1 MSYQTEIIRKESLT
15 TSRWSGGTTTQLYIS
30 PSTAIYAERKFNWRI
45 SSAVVEI
52 EESDFTPLPG
62 YQRIIMILEGDLDLK
77 HLNQHE
83 VQLKVYQQDTFCGD
97 WQTKSIGLVTDFN
110 LILNK
115 ECQGSLQAIVLPAG
129 AGEIINTGNTFPVKC
144 GLEQLTDAFYV
155 ADGNAEIVLEGSQIY
170 QLSKGD
176 LMLIRRT
183 ADAEIVSIQLRN
195 IGDGQSAIVLA
206 KVLDICA
213 HLRESAAN

>member
-1 MSYQTEIIRKESLT
+1 MSCQTEIIRKESLT

-30 PSTAIYAERKFNWRI
+30 PSTALYAERKFNWRI

-62 YQRIIMILEGDLDLK
+62 YQRIIMILEGELDLK

-83 VQLKVYQQDTFCGD
+83 VQLKVYQQDTFWGD
-97 WQTKSIGLVTDFN
+97 WQTKSKGLVTDFN
-110 LILNK
+110 LMLNK

-129 AGEIINTGNTFPVKC
+129 AGETINSGNPFSVISSL
-144 GLEQLTDAFYV
+144 GQLTDAFYV
-155 ADGNAEIVLEGSQIY
+155 ADGSAEIVLEGGLIH

-176 LMLIRRT
+176 LLMIRRT
-183 ADAEIVSIQLRN
+183 ADAEVVRIQLRN
-195 IGDGQSAIVLA
+195 VSGGQSAIVQA
-206 KVLDICA
+206 KVL
-213 HLRESAAN
+213 EG